1 MTAPFACD
9 VHVPKPIGAEDEK
22 KRRGE
27 VAKRGRAPLYVYRK
41 VVNGAEIAAWARAN
55 GFPTVRD
62 PETMHVTITY
72 SKDAVDWLAM
82 GEPDNWPNPDAD
94 GNIKLPAGGPRMLES
109 FGGGENPTVIVLAFA
124 SNALSWRHRHMRDK
138 GASWK
143 FPDYTPHITLSADGG
158 DFDFAEV
165 KPYAGEIVLGPEI
178 FEPIDEQW
186 AAKIV
191 EKGDHEGDFGDI
203 RKANVDGEHGLVFG
217 FAIVS
222 KVNGEDFYDSQLDP
236 ITKEY
241 AGDHIPEEAMVEAA
255 LDFAKSAR
263 LAKEMHVG
271 EANGMVP
278 FLMPIT
284 KAVRDYIVENDFTGL
299 FIGMHPD
306 PAALAKFKSGDY
318 RGFSIGGN
326 RIIDE
331 EVKD

>member
-1 MTAPFACD
+1 MSGPFPAD
-9 VHVPKPIGAEDEK
+9 VHVPKPIGVEEEK
-22 KRRGE
+22 KRRAE

-41 VVNGAEIAAWARAN
+41 IVNAAEIAAWCREN

-62 PETMHVTITY
+62 EASMHVTITY
-72 SKDAVDWLAM
+72 SKDPVDWLAM

-94 GNIKLPAGGPRMLES
+94 GNIKLPAGGPRVLES
-109 FGGGENPTVIVLAFA
+109 FGGDNGNPKVVVLAFA
-124 SNALSWRHRHMRDK
+124 SNSLSWRHRSMREK

-143 FPDYTPHITLSADGG
+143 WPDYTPHITLCADAG
-158 DFDFAEV
+158 DFDFETL
-165 KPYAGEIVLGPEI
+165 KPYSGEIVLGPEV
-178 FEPIDEQW
+178 FEPIDEDW
-186 AAKIV
+186 NKKIV
-191 EKGDHEGDFGDI
+191 EKKDGDFGDI

-241 AGDHIPEEAMVEAA
+241 AGDHIPEEAMVDAA

-263 LAKEMHVG
+263 LAKQMHEG
-271 EANGMVP
+271 DADGMVP

-299 FIGMHPD
+299 FIGMHPSPD
-306 PAALAKFKSGDY
+306 ALAKFKSGDY

-326 RIIDE
+326 RIVDE
-331 EVKD
+331 EVKG

>member
-1 MTAPFACD
+1 VTAPFACD
-9 VHVPKPIGAEDEK
+9 VHVPKPIGGDDEK

-41 VVNGAEIAAWARAN
+41 VVNQAAIAAWCREQ
-55 GFPTVRD
+55 GFPSVRD
-62 PETMHVTITY
+62 DMHVTVTY
-72 SKDAVDWLAM
+72 SKDPVDWLAM
-82 GEPDNWPNPDAD
+82 GEPDSWPNPDKD
-94 GNIKLPAGGPRMLES
+94 GNITLPAGGPRMLEV
-109 FGGGENPTVIVLAFA
+109 FGHGDEGNPKVIVLAFA
-124 SNALSWRHRHMRDK
+124 SNSLSWRHRSMREK
-138 GASWK
+138 GASWSY
-143 FPDYTPHITLSADGG
+143 PDYTPHITLCADAG
-158 DFDFAEV
+158 DFDFEAL
-165 KPYAGEIVLGPEI
+165 KPYSGEIVLGPEI
-178 FEPIDEQW
+178 FEPIDEKWQ
-186 AAKIV
+186 AKIV
-191 EKGDHEGDFGDI
+191 EKGDEEGFGDI
-203 RKANVDGEHGLVFG
+203 RKANIDGEHGLVFG
-217 FAIVS
+217 YAVVC

>member
-1 MTAPFACD
+1 VSTPLPCD

-27 VAKRGRAPLYVYRK
+27 IAKRGRAPLYVYRK
-41 VVNGAEIAAWARAN
+41 VVNAAAIAAWCREQ
-55 GFPTVRD
+55 GFPSVRD
-62 PETMHVTITY
+62 EASMHVTVTY
-72 SKDAVDWLAM
+72 SKDPVDWLAM
-82 GEPDNWPNPDAD
+82 GEPDNWPNPDAN
-94 GNIKLPAGGPRMLES
+94 GNITLPAGGPRMLES
-109 FGGGENPTVIVLAFA
+109 FGGGENPKVIVLAFA
-124 SNALSWRHRHMRDK
+124 SNSLSWRHRSMREK

-143 FPDYTPHITLSADGG
+143 FPDYTPHITLSADAG
-158 DFDFAEV
+158 DFDFEAL

-178 FEPIDEQW
+178 FEPIDEAW

-191 EKGDHEGDFGDI
+191 EKGEEGFGDI
-203 RKANVDGEHGLVFG
+203 RKANIDGEHGLVFG

-241 AGDHIPEEAMVEAA
+241 AGDHIPEEAMVDAA

-263 LAKEMHVG
+263 LAKQMHEG
-271 EANGMVP
+271 EADGMVP

-299 FIGMHPD
+299 FIGMHPAPD
-306 PAALAKFKSGDY
+306 ALAKFKSGDY

-326 RIIDE
+326 RIVDE

>member
-1 MTAPFACD
+1 MSTPLPCD
-9 VHVPKPIGAEDEK
+9 VHVPRPISAEEESSRREK
-22 KRRGE
+22 I
-27 VAKRGRAPLYVYRK
+27 AKRGRAPLYVYRK
-41 VVNGAEIAAWARAN
+41 VVNGAAIAAWCREQ

-72 SKDAVDWLAM
+72 SKDPVDWLAM
-82 GEPDNWPNPDAD
+82 GEPDSWPQADKD
-94 GNIKLPAGGPRMLES
+94 GNITLPAGGPRMLES
-109 FGGGENPTVIVLAFA
+109 FGGGDNPKVIVLAFA
-124 SNALSWRHRHMRDK
+124 SNSLAWRHRSMRDK

-158 DFDFAEV
+158 EFDFEAI

-178 FEPIDEQW
+178 FEPIDEDW
-186 AAKIV
+186 ASKIV
-191 EKGDHEGDFGDI
+191 EKKDGDFGDI
-203 RKANVDGEHGLVFG
+203 RKANVDAEHGLVFG

-222 KVNGEDFYDSQLDP
+222 KVGGEDFYDSQLDP

-241 AGDHIPEEAMVEAA
+241 AGDHIPEDAMVEAA

-263 LAKEMHVG
+263 LAKQMHEG
-271 EANGMVP
+271 EADGMVP

-284 KAVRDYIVENDFTGL
+284 AEVRKYIVENDFTGL
-299 FIGMHPD
+299 FIGMHPAPD
-306 PAALAKFKSGDY
+306 ALAKFKSGDY

-326 RIIDE
+326 RIVDE